1 MQLPLRPFPVKR
13 LHIPTA
19 RCRVSYSCQAVLGQI
34 SFCDQFNMDGS
45 DKVHLGSFPR
55 SLGWSEKFWA
65 AAAQQGDDGYEQQQ

>member
-13 LHIPTA
+13 LHIPLPVAGSVTPA
-19 RCRVSYSCQAVLGQI
+19 RLCWDRYYSVINLIWMEATQI
-34 SFCDQFNMDGS
+34 
-45 DKVHLGSFPR
+45 HLGSFPR